1 MRRVEPPNQKG
12 TGVVFPRAVK
22 RGPEPASHYSYTAYA
37 DPAMASGFDA
47 GRFGGPI
54 GRLLL
59 EDQER
64 ALFAFLGEVSG
75 RRVLDVGTGTG
86 RAAIALSKRGAT
98 VTGVD
103 ASGEMLKVARR
114 RAAEEGVSIEF
125 LEGDAHALAWPDRA
139 FDAVVCFRLLM
150 HVPAWRTAMAELCR
164 VADRGVIFD
173 YPSIASIAA
182 LQALWRR
189 AALKMG
195 SHVEAYRVFSA
206 GEVRDELASHGFRI
220 VGVERQFVLPIALHK
235 LVGSPRFTRSVEGA
249 LSAGG
254 LLRVAGSPVTVA
266 AERCAS

>member
-1 MRRVEPPNQKG
+1 
-12 TGVVFPRAVK
+12 
-22 RGPEPASHYSYTAYA
+22 
-37 DPAMASGFDA
+37 MAAGFDA
-47 GRFGGPI
+47 VRFGGPI

-64 ALFAFLGEVSG
+64 VLFAFLGEVSG
-75 RRVLDVGTGTG
+75 RRVLDLGTGTG

-103 ASGEMLKVARR
+103 ASGEMLNVARR
-114 RAAEEGVSIEF
+114 RASEERLSIEF

-164 VADRGVIFD
+164 VADQRLIFD
-173 YPSIASIAA
+173 YPSITSLAA

-195 SHVEAYRVFSA
+195 SNTVEAYRVFSA
-206 GEVRDELASHGFRI
+206 GEVRRELASHGFRI

-235 LVGSPRFTRSVEGA
+235 LVGSPRFTRGIEGA

-254 LLRVAGSPVTVA
+254 LLRVAGSPVTIA

>member
-1 MRRVEPPNQKG
+1 
-12 TGVVFPRAVK
+12 
-22 RGPEPASHYSYTAYA
+22 
-37 DPAMASGFDA
+37 MASGFDA
-47 GRFGGPI
+47 ARFGGPI

-64 ALFAFLGEVSG
+64 VLFAFLGKVSG
-75 RRVLDVGTGTG
+75 QRILDLGTGTG

-98 VTGVD
+98 VTGLD
-103 ASGEMLKVARR
+103 ASAEMLNVARR
-114 RAAEEGVSIEF
+114 RAAEERVSIDF
-125 LEGDAHALAWPDRA
+125 LEGDAHALGWPDRA

-150 HVPAWRTAMAELCR
+150 HVPAWRIAMAELCR
-164 VADRGVIFD
+164 VADERVIFD
-173 YPSIASIAA
+173 YPSIGSLAA

-189 AALKMG
+189 LALRMG
-195 SHVEAYRVFSA
+195 GNVEAYRVFSA
-206 GEVRDELASHGFRI
+206 GEVRRELASHGFRV

-235 LVGSPRFTRSVEGA
+235 LVGSPRFTRGVEGV